1 MDNPVQLCKNYV
13 NLKHCLW
20 WSLFFWVVDKNF
32 QIYAFFKVL
41 TRHSAKRQAFA
52 QIRKFNFEKSYAL
65 ISMLWCLKYI
75 YIWLTPFG
83 PLYGGPGDPQ
93 VPKMAKPGTLYLYQI
108 RWKCLRILCLLMP
121 KSQNFR
127 AILCNW
133 ENWEIFANFDSTNL
147 KTWFSDSWQ
156 NFEWNF
162 GATWYGCLLT

>member
-1 MDNPVQLCKNYV
+1 MCIRDRHNILGKSAWKYSVFGILT
-13 NLKHCLW
+13 CL
-20 WSLFFWVVDKNF
+20 S
-32 QIYAFFKVL
+32 IL
-41 TRHSAKRQAFA
+41 TYFSTINILIRHSAKRQAFA
-52 QIRKFNFEKSYAL
+52 QIQKFNFEKSYAL

-108 RWKCLRILCLLMP
+108 RWKSLRILCLLMP

-133 ENWEIFANFDSTNL
+133 ENWEIFANFDSTN
-147 KTWFSDSWQ
+147 
-156 NFEWNF
+156 
-162 GATWYGCLLT
+162 

>member
-1 MDNPVQLCKNYV
+1 MKFCP
-13 NLKHCLW
+13 NLDRAR
-20 WSLFFWVVDKNF
+20 ST
-32 QIYAFFKVL
+32 L
-41 TRHSAKRQAFA
+41 TCHSSKSQPFA

-83 PLYGGPGDPQ
+83 PLNGGPGDPQ
-93 VPKMAKPGTLYLYQI
+93 VPKMSKPGMPGLPGKPGMLYLYLI
-108 RWKCLRILCLLMP
+108 RWKSLRILCLLMP

-133 ENWEIFANFDSTNL
+133 ENWEIFANFHFTNF

-162 GATWYGCLLT
+162 GATHILVLGTYMAPRGHFR

>member
-1 MDNPVQLCKNYV
+1 M
-13 NLKHCLW
+13 
-20 WSLFFWVVDKNF
+20 
-32 QIYAFFKVL
+32 L
-41 TRHSAKRQAFA
+41 TVIFHLTCHSAKRQPFA

-133 ENWEIFANFDSTNL
+133 ENWEILANFNSTNL

-162 GATWYGCLLT
+162 GATHFLVVSDLGDPSRGSF